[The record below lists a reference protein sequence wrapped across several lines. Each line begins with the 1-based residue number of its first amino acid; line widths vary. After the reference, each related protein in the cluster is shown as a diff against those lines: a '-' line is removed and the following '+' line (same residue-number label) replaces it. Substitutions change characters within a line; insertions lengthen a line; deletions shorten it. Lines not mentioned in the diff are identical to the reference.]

1 MVLRQVAWMT
11 LIGGAIG
18 LAGAIGVGYSAASI
32 LFDMKAW
39 DPVVLTIS
47 AVLLTLVAIAAG
59 FVPARR
65 ASLIDPMRAL
75 RYE

>member
-1 MVLRQVAWMT
+1 
-11 LIGGAIG
+11 
-18 LAGAIGVGYSAASI
+18 
-32 LFDMKAW
+32 
-39 DPVVLTIS
+39 
-47 AVLLTLVAIAAG
+47 VLLSLVAIAAG

>member
-1 MVLRQVAWMT
+1 
-11 LIGGAIG
+11 
-18 LAGAIGVGYSAASI
+18 VGYGAGSL
-32 LFDMKAW
+32 LFELQPW
-39 DPVVLTIS
+39 DPIVLSIS
-47 AVLLTLVAIAAG
+47 AVLLTLVALLAG